1 MGARSITTLGGCL
14 SIALGMVVP
23 PAWAMP
29 DGPALNGTY
38 QAVTNGD
45 WAKTDGVYRD
55 QLTVIS
61 RWSIESVCDNYQSC
75 TGRITSDQ
83 GWSADMYFQTQ
94 SWRVRRTIPD
104 WQRCPDGTA
113 SSGHQLFI
121 FYPYAGS
128 EFDISS
134 AVLVGEDI
142 TSGVPGA
149 CGRGYPVEIRI
160 PFRLTKLS

>member
-1 MGARSITTLGGCL
+1 MASAPNHSRLAAVPGILGLKEAG
-14 SIALGMVVP
+14 
-23 PAWAMP
+23 
-29 DGPALNGTY
+29 
-38 QAVTNGD
+38 GD
-45 WAKTDGVYRD
+45 
-55 QLTVIS
+55 
-61 RWSIESVCDNYQSC
+61 
-75 TGRITSDQ
+75 
-83 GWSADMYFQTQ
+83 
-94 SWRVRRTIPD
+94 
-104 WQRCPDGTA
+104 PDGTA